1 MKKHQKVRREDDAL
15 VIQNRN
21 SFRRNSPRWRKAL
34 TWAVTAWTLG
44 MAPTAYALESGAYP
58 ILDAAGAGVT
68 VTGTTN
74 MSITANPNSNN
85 LIKWVEFSIGEH
97 NSVTFDANNY
107 LNYVTGHARSDI
119 LGTLTGGGHIY
130 LVNPNGI
137 LIGDGAVINV
147 GHLHLSTRTL
157 TDDVMNSFVPDG
169 TNSLTGAIGG
179 DVINLGRLNADTITV
194 EGNNITFKNTA
205 EVTKGGTIG
214 NDGKITGGTA
224 HNDSAVSLTANSGGE
239 IHIGS
244 DEGGA
249 LPGYAMSGTDKKYM
263 YKLVSTPRELQDI
276 NNDISNRYIYGK
288 YMLKNDIDWS
298 GFGSF
303 TPIAYSSDSNFP
315 NYFAGRF
322 DGLGYQIKNITI
334 NNSDASYV
342 GLFAYN
348 QGVIENVGL
357 VGGSVKGTSANCK
370 VGGIVGFNE
379 DKVRNVWNT
388 AAVEGTGENALVG
401 GIVGYNYHKIERA
414 YNTGAVTGA
423 GGEGTGGIAGKSKGG
438 TVSQVFNTG
447 TVQNRSSG
455 KVGGIVGYIENY
467 YSTLENAYNTG
478 AVTADTEVGG
488 VVGHN
493 AGIVKNVYNTGAVT
507 GNNNVGGIIG
517 INNKT
522 LTNGYSKSGAVADPN
537 LTYNKLDTVG
547 MNGGSSYNVRAKSE
561 DALKLAA
568 TFNQGTD
575 EHPGFGFTDGVTA
588 DGVWRIYEG
597 NTTPLLTA
605 FLTRRDNYL
614 GELVYDGTKGDVG
627 TNYLAPTLTSTQ
639 AEGIDWASNVAIVT
653 PRPLAVSFGNISKTY
668 DGTTN
673 ATAGTATLD
682 GKIDGDDVSLNT
694 TNLAYAYEDKNA
706 GENKTVNYTGIALS
720 GEKAKNYNLTS
731 TTYDNTASTISKA
744 DITVSVGDITKTY
757 DGTTKTDDTTDATGG
772 AFTVTSG
779 TLYDGDTI
787 SGTKAFDTKDA
798 GTGNKTVTLS
808 DVTISDADG
817 TTNNYNISTVNNT
830 TSTINQR
837 PLTVTFDYISKTYDG
852 TTSTTG
858 VTGGTETLDGKVDM
872 DNLNLD
878 RTNLSSAYADKN
890 AGDGKNVYYS
900 GIALEGSDV
909 GNYALTSTTA
919 TGRGSIHKAGAH
931 ITAFAD
937 TTKTYDG
944 TTAAPLGAATLSGII
959 DADLGKVGVTGTA
972 AFTDDQNVGSNKP
985 VSYSGL
991 LLTGAEA
998 GNYQLASTT
1007 GNGTGSITRRPLWLV
1022 ANPVTITE
1030 GEATPTSWSGS
1041 VTGFVAGD
1049 VLGANDVYFFAL
1061 DNPAATA
1068 VGSYSVTGTL
1078 SIDGGNPAT
1087 SGDYGQNYTF
1097 ANAAG
1102 NATAFTIEAKQV
1114 TPQEIIEEATNNQNA
1129 AKEYTD
1135 VVASLES
1142 GTNTVLPT
1150 TNNVLPT
1157 DGVMPTNSVLP
1168 TGNNTPTGGAQP
1180 TEGNLSTGGAQ
1191 PPEAAQENNSA
1202 SGEQNGAQEQNG
1214 LLPTQQTTGGQIA
1227 AGKQETQ
1234 LGPTYTDIN
1243 MPESMSVEALATSLN
1258 GGATQQGNAEAATNG
1273 PATEPTATTGGNM
1286 SGASEEDEA

>member
-1 MKKHQKVRREDDAL
+1 MKKHQKVRRADAAL

-34 TWAVTAWTLG
+34 AWAVTAWTLG
-44 MAPTAYALESGAYP
+44 MAPAVYANP
-58 ILDAAGAGVT
+58 ILDAKDAAVT
-68 VTGTTN
+68 ISGTTN
-74 MSITANPNSNN
+74 MSITSGAENN
-85 LIKWVEFSIGEH
+85 LIKWVDFSIASGEK
-97 NSVTFDANNY
+97 VTFDANNY

-119 LGTLTGGGHIY
+119 LGTLTGGGNIY

-147 GHLHLSTRTL
+147 GSLHLSTRAL
-157 TDDVMNSFVPDG
+157 TDAQLASYTAA
-169 TNSLTGAIGG
+169 TNALFKKDNAAVG

-507 GNNNVGGIIG
+507 GNNDVGGIIG
-517 INNKT
+517 RNNKT
-522 LTNGYSKSGAVADPN
+522 LTNGYSKSGAVADPD
-537 LTYNKLDTVG
+537 LTYNKWDTVG
-547 MNGGSSYNVRAKSE
+547 MNDGSSYNVRAKSE

-808 DVTISDADG
+808 DVTISNADG
-817 TTNNYNISTVNNT
+817 NTNNYNISTVNNT

-1068 VGSYSVTGTL
+1068 VGSYSVTGMLNGAANGT
-1078 SIDGGNPAT
+1078 
-1087 SGDYGQNYTF
+1087 YGQNYTF
-1097 ANAAG
+1097 DNAAG

-1114 TPQEIIEEATNNQNA
+1114 TPQEIVS
-1129 AKEYTD
+1129 D
-1135 VVASLES
+1135 
-1142 GTNTVLPT
+1142 
-1150 TNNVLPT
+1150 NVSDP
-1157 DGVMPTNSVLP
+1157 G
-1168 TGNNTPTGGAQP
+1168 
-1180 TEGNLSTGGAQ
+1180 
-1191 PPEAAQENNSA
+1191 AAQEY
-1202 SGEQNGAQEQNG
+1202 
-1214 LLPTQQTTGGQIA
+1214 TGTVTAIESD
-1227 AGKQETQ
+1227 KQEAAVLPQVQAANGMPVMAEGRTVVQ
-1234 LGPTYTDIN
+1234 GAGVN

-1258 GGATQQGNAEAATNG
+1258 GGATQQGNAEAATNS
-1273 PATEPTATTGGNM
+1273 PSTEPTSTEPAANGE
-1286 SGASEEDEA
+1286 SDEEA

>member
-15 VIQNRN
+15 VIQKRN

-44 MAPTAYALESGAYP
+44 MAPTAYANPVLDSK
-58 ILDAAGAGVT
+58 DAAVAI
-68 VTGTTN
+68 TGLGTSNVAISSSET
-74 MSITANPNSNN
+74 NN
-85 LIKWVEFSIGEH
+85 LIKWVDFSIASGEK
-97 NSVTFDANNY
+97 VAFDANNY
-107 LNYVTGHARSDI
+107 LNYVTGHAVSDI
-119 LGTLTGGGHIY
+119 QGTLTGGGNIY

-137 LIGDGAVINV
+137 LIGDTAVINV
-147 GHLHLSTRTL
+147 GHLHLSTRAL

-169 TNSLTGAIGG
+169 TNSLTGDIGG
-179 DVINLGRLNADTITV
+179 DVINLGQLNANTITV
-194 EGNNITFKNTA
+194 EGNNITFKNVA
-205 EVTKGGTIG
+205 DVTKDGNLVETGNGYDISGGTV
-214 NDGKITGGTA
+214 
-224 HNDSAVSLTANSGGE
+224 HNSDAVKLTASDAKDAKGNYLYE

-244 DEGGA
+244 A
-249 LPGYAMSGTDKKYM
+249 NASTPGYAMSGTDKKYM

-507 GNNNVGGIIG
+507 GNNDVGGIIG
-517 INNKT
+517 RNNKT
-522 LTNGYSKSGAVADPN
+522 LTNGYSKSGAVADPD
-537 LTYNKLDTVG
+537 LTYNKGDTVG

-605 FLTRRDNYL
+605 FLTRKDNYL

-639 AEGIDWASNVAIVT
+639 AGGINWASDVAIVT
-653 PRPLAVSFGNISKTY
+653 PKALTVTFGASPDKTY
-668 DGTTN
+668 DGTTS
-673 ATAGTATLD
+673 ATAGTATLT
-682 GKIDGDDVSLNT
+682 GVIEGDTVGAT
-694 TNLAYAYEDKNA
+694 GTAAFADKNV
-706 GENKTVNYTGIALS
+706 GENKQVDYTGVMLTGDA
-720 GEKAKNYNLTS
+720 AKNYNLTNAA
-731 TTYDNTASTISKA
+731 TVTGTGTISQA
-744 DITVSVGDITKTY
+744 PITVSVGDITKTY
-757 DGTTKTDDTTDATGG
+757 DGTTNTDNTTDATGG

-787 SGTKAFDTKDA
+787 SGTKTFVTKDA
-798 GTGNKTVTLS
+798 GTGNKTVRLS

-817 TTNNYNISTVNNT
+817 NTNNYNISTVNNT
-830 TSTINQR
+830 TSTINKA
-837 PLTVTFDYISKTYDG
+837 PLTVEFGTTAKNYDG
-852 TTSTTG
+852 TTTA
-858 VTGGTETLDGKVDM
+858 TLPATYTLNGKVDLATENV
-872 DNLNLD
+872 DIIPE
-878 RTNLSSAYADKN
+878 NLSIAYADKN
-890 AGDGKNVYYS
+890 AGDGKIVNYS
-900 GIALEGSDV
+900 GIALTGTTA

-919 TGRGSIHKAGAH
+919 TGNGSIHKVIVNAS
-931 ITAFAD
+931 FNP
-937 TTKTYDG
+937 TTKVYDG
-944 TTAAPLGAATLSGII
+944 TTAAPLGAASLTNII
-959 DADLGKVGVTGTA
+959 DADRGKVGVTGTA
-972 AFTDDQNVGSNKP
+972 AFTDDQNVGSNKT

-991 LLTGAEA
+991 SLMGAEA

-1030 GEATPTSWSGS
+1030 GQATPTTWGGS

-1049 VLGANDVYFFAL
+1049 GLGANDVYFFAL

-1068 VGSYSVTGTL
+1068 AGKYAVTGTL

-1114 TPQEIIEEATNNQNA
+1114 TPQEIVS
-1129 AKEYTD
+1129 D
-1135 VVASLES
+1135 
-1142 GTNTVLPT
+1142 
-1150 TNNVLPT
+1150 NVSDP
-1157 DGVMPTNSVLP
+1157 G
-1168 TGNNTPTGGAQP
+1168 
-1180 TEGNLSTGGAQ
+1180 
-1191 PPEAAQENNSA
+1191 AAQEY
-1202 SGEQNGAQEQNG
+1202 
-1214 LLPTQQTTGGQIA
+1214 TGTVTAIESD
-1227 AGKQETQ
+1227 KQETAVLPQ
-1234 LGPTYTDIN
+1234 VQAANGMPVMAEGRTVVQGAGVN
-1243 MPESMSVEALATSLN
+1243 MPESMSVEAWATALT

-1273 PATEPTATTGGNM
+1273 PATEPTSTEPTSNGE
-1286 SGASEEDEA
+1286 SDEEA